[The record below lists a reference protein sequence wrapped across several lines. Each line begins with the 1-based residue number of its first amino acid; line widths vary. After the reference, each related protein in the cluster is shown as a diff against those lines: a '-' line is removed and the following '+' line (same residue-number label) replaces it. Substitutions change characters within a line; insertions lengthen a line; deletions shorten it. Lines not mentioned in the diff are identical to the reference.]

1 MRKNYLQDILMFKTI
16 LVWLLGV
23 FLLIQLI
30 QISIPKPDA
39 VTPSEEINAPKEIM
53 KLLKAS
59 CYDCHSYETKMPW
72 YGHIAPFSWE
82 VKSHIKEGR
91 AWLNFQK
98 WAQYDEEKKQKIFKG
113 IVKTIDFSM
122 PMPMYLTMH
131 EEAKLTKAERE
142 KIKAWAK
149 SNIKEEY

>member
-1 MRKNYLQDILMFKTI
+1 MFKTI
-16 LVWLLGV
+16 LVWLFGT

-30 QISIPKPDA
+30 QITIPKPDP
-39 VTPSEEINAPKEIM
+39 VSPTEEIKAPQEIM
-53 KLLKAS
+53 KLLKTS
-59 CYDCHSYETKMPW
+59 CYDCHSYTTNIPW

-98 WAQYDEEKKQKIFKG
+98 WAQYDEEKKQKIYKG
-113 IVKTIDFSM
+113 IVKTIDLSM
-122 PMPMYLTMH
+122 PMPMYLSMH
-131 EEAKLTKAERE
+131 EDAKLTKAQRK
-142 KIKAWAK
+142 KIKKWAE

>member
-1 MRKNYLQDILMFKTI
+1 MFKTI
-16 LVWLLGV
+16 LLWL
-23 FLLIQLI
+23 FAALLLLQAI
-30 QISIPKPDA
+30 QISIPEAEA
-39 VTPSEEINAPKEIM
+39 VDPKDEIKAPQEIM
-53 KLLKAS
+53 TMLRTS
-59 CYDCHSYETKMPW
+59 CYNCHSYETKVPW
-72 YGHIAPFSWE
+72 YGHIAPMSWE
-82 VKSHIKEGR
+82 VKSHIKNGR
-91 AWLNFQK
+91 AWLNFQTWEK
-98 WAQYDEEKKQKIFKG
+98 YDEEKKQKLYKG

>member
-1 MRKNYLQDILMFKTI
+1 MFKTI
-16 LVWLLGV
+16 LVWLFGT

-30 QISIPKPDA
+30 QITIPKPDP
-39 VTPSEEINAPKEIM
+39 VSPTEEIKAPQEIM
-53 KLLKAS
+53 KLLKTS
-59 CYDCHSYETKMPW
+59 CYDCHSYTTKIPW

-98 WAQYDEEKKQKIFKG
+98 WAQYDEEKKQKIYKG
-113 IVKTIDFSM
+113 IVKTIDLSM
-122 PMPMYLTMH
+122 PMPMYLSMH
-131 EEAKLTKAERE
+131 EDAKLTKAQRK
-142 KIKAWAK
+142 KIKKWAE